1 MIKKTRGNRII
12 RLFGSLMMAVVMT
25 ACSSHD
31 EHADHDHD
39 HGHAHGHDH
48 EEDMPKGPNGGRLIE
63 AQGLTFEVKIEE
75 SATPR
80 FRLWLTSIEGPV
92 TQNNVQVSLVTER
105 LLGAREQFSF
115 VSDGSSWLAT
125 TAVNEPHSF
134 DVILSAT
141 VGGKTISAQFESYEG
156 RTEIAADAARGAGIV
171 SALIDSGPIAETLSV
186 MGSVQPAVGAEA
198 MVTARF
204 PGVIQT
210 INKQTG
216 DRVRRGEVIATVD
229 SNLSLASYP
238 ITSPLNG
245 VIVQR
250 YVEVGAPVESDPI
263 YKIVDPSKLQV
274 ELLLFGEEV
283 RQVQAGQVVSV
294 VPAAGGDAVDGKIV
308 RIQPV
313 VDRATQGASV
323 YVALSSMPTEWV
335 AGSAVSAEIIL
346 NDSPAQVRVPRAA
359 LQTFRDWDV
368 VFVRQGDIFEVQPV
382 TLGRMDSRYAE
393 IVSGLTGGEE
403 IVIEQ
408 SYLIKAD
415 IEKSGAV
422 HDH

>member
-1 MIKKTRGNRII
+1 MIEKTHGNRII
-12 RLFGSLMMAVVMT
+12 RLVGSLIMAVVMT

-39 HGHAHGHDH
+39 HSHAHDH
-48 EEDMPKGPNGGRLIE
+48 EEDIPKGPNGGRLIE
-63 AQGLTFEVKIEE
+63 VEGLTFEVKIEE
-75 SATPR
+75 TATPR
-80 FRLWLTSIEGPV
+80 FRLWLTGTDGPIS
-92 TQNNVQVSLVTER
+92 QNNTELSLVTER

-115 VSDGSSWLAT
+115 VFDTSSWLAT

-141 VGGKTISAQFESYEG
+141 VGGKTISTRFESYEG
-156 RTEIAADAARGAGIV
+156 RTEITAEAATGAGIV
-171 SALIDSGPIAETLSV
+171 SALTESGPIAETLSV

-198 MVTARF
+198 IVTARF

-210 INKQTG
+210 IHKQTG
-216 DRVRRGEVIATVD
+216 DRVRRGEMIATVD
-229 SNLSLASYP
+229 SNLSLASYQ

-245 VIVQR
+245 VVVQR
-250 YVEVGAPVESDPI
+250 YVDVGAPVNSDPI

-283 RQVQAGQVVSV
+283 RQVQVGQAVLV
-294 VPAAGGDAVDGKIV
+294 VPAARGDSVDGKIV

-335 AGSAVSAEIIL
+335 SGSAVSAEIIL

-393 IVSGLTGGEE
+393 IVSGLTGDEE